1 MPLALSA
8 DMLDDPDVPVK
19 FVSMLVSITTRL
31 WLVVKL
37 VDDEGLAPLPH
48 AVPFWSELELYD
60 SLLE

>member
-1 MPLALSA
+1 
-8 DMLDDPDVPVK
+8 MLDEPNVPVK
-19 FVSMLVSITTRL
+19 FVLMLVSITTRL
-31 WLVVKL
+31 WSVVKL